1 MNILIIG
8 GTRYMG
14 ISLIKYLDKSNS
26 FDNVYTLSK
35 HPNPEYSDKHFIV
48 NRKNVGSLKKILLL
62 TKPDIII
69 DMINFDEEDSK
80 NIVNFYKE
88 GLLKSKN
95 YIVLSPFLFTNFLI
109 LKYLKKK
116 SFIFSARERN
126 Y

>member
-8 GTRYMG
+8 GTRYKG

-80 NIVNFYKE
+80 NIVAFYEE
-88 GLLKSKN
+88 GLLKNLKN
-95 YIVLSPFLFTNFLI
+95 YIVLSTFFVYQFCLV
-109 LKYLKKK
+109 
-116 SFIFSARERN
+116 SF